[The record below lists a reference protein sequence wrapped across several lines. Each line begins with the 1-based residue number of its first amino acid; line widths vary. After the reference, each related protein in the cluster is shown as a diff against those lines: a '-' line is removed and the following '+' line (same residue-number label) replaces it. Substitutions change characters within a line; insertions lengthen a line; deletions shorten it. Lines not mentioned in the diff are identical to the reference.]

1 MLIFEHSRLSC
12 SSYPLY
18 ANIQFTYF
26 CCEQKEFNVQSQFPC
41 IGVLMLLKYFLDIQ
55 TLNGLD
61 LDLLNGLDFDLQQDQ
76 TSLICES
83 VAFLN

>member
-61 LDLLNGLDFDLQQDQ
+61 FDLQQDQ

>member
-1 MLIFEHSRLSC
+1 MQTYNLHIFAVNRKNSMYKVGSL
-12 SSYPLY
+12 
-18 ANIQFTYF
+18 
-26 CCEQKEFNVQSQFPC
+26 C

-61 LDLLNGLDFDLQQDQ
+61 FDLLNGLDFDLQQDQ